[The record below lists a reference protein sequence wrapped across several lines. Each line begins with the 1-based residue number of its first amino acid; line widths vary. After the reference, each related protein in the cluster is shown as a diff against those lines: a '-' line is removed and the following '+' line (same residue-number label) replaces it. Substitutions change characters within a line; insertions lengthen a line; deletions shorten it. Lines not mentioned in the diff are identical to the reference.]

1 MNYKDRIDRVER
13 SIEESREAAE
23 GAAEKLRAVGVQILS
38 AARLLH
44 RHHIHVPLQHHRS
57 RLFTAC

>member
-23 GAAEKLRAVGVQILS
+23 GAAEKLRAVGVQILA
-38 AARLLH
+38 AARDELYFPCGFWTW
-44 RHHIHVPLQHHRS
+44 R
-57 RLFTAC
+57 